1 MVRGLYTA
9 YTGLMNQQNRLDII
23 TNNLANADTIAYKK
37 EGATSQSFD
46 SVLGVKIKDSSV
58 YNINQVI
65 GKLSLG
71 VKIGESYTDYNSGS
85 LEETGNTYDLAI
97 EGDGFFAIS
106 FKDKRGNE
114 STRYTRDGSFTVNN
128 DGALVTKDGD
138 YVLGQGGQI
147 TIPSGASEITIDES
161 GNIYADGEFVD
172 QLQMVDF
179 EDYNYLQKY
188 GENMYIAVDGA
199 TQKDASCKVDQGYLE
214 TSNVNVVSEMVEMIS
229 ISRAFE
235 SNQKVINTIDETLEK
250 SVNLGRI

>member
-147 TIPSGASEITIDES
+147 TIPAGASKISIDEM
-161 GNIYADGEFVD
+161 GNIFADGEYVD
-172 QLQMVDF
+172 QLKMVDF
-179 EDYNYLQKY
+179 ENYDYLKKY

-199 TQKDASCKVDQGYLE
+199 VQKDAGCKVNQGYIE
-214 TSNVNVVSEMVEMIS
+214 TSNVNVVSEMVEMINV
-229 ISRAFE
+229 SRAFE
-235 SNQKVINTIDETLEK
+235 SNQKVINTIDETLGK
-250 SVNLGRI
+250 SVILGKL